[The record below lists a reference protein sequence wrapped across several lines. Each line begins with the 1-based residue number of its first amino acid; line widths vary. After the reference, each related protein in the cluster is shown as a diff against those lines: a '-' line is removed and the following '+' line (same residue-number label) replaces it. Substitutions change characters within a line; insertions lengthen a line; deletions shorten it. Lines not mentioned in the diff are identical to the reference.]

1 MAFLRFNKRNQK
13 GWYLPVASSV
23 NVKNLS
29 DKPVTVKDFKSDYHN
44 DWCPGCGDFGILAA
58 VQQALAEMKLAP
70 WRVALFSGVGCSSKT
85 PHFVKTYGIHTLH
98 GRVVPFALGAKMA
111 NPEMEVVAV
120 GGDGD
125 GYGIGAGHFVH
136 AGRRNVDIAYIVFNN
151 EVYGL
156 TKGQASPTLG
166 RNQKPKSL
174 PFPNT
179 MEGLN
184 PLAMALSAGY
194 TFIARSYAY
203 GIKHLKD
210 TIIKAI
216 QHKGMAL
223 VDVLQPCPTYNDLH
237 NKEYFSAMVEIHGQK
252 KPRLFQIESE
262 GYDGV
267 VKDPNNQDEIDQ
279 KKKQAFEMAHYR
291 GEQVPIGI
299 FYQVELPTYYE
310 RVAAAAPILNQY
322 TPAGAPI
329 ADANGRP
336 TTDLSKTYS
345 SVLV

>member
-1 MAFLRFNKRNQK
+1 M
-13 GWYLPVASSV
+13 ASSI

-29 DKPVTVKDFKSDYHN
+29 EKPVTFKDFKSGYHN

-70 WRVALFSGVGCSSKT
+70 WRVAVFSGVGCSSKT

-98 GRVVPFALGAKMA
+98 GRVLPFALGAKMA
-111 NPEMEVVAV
+111 NPEMEVLAV

-136 AGRRNVDIAYIVFNN
+136 AGRRNVDLAYVVYNN

-174 PFPNT
+174 PLPNT
-179 MEGLN
+179 LEGLN
-184 PLAMALSAGY
+184 PLALALSAGY

-203 GIKHLKD
+203 GTQHLKQ
-210 TIIKAI
+210 TIVKAME
-216 QHKGMAL
+216 HKGMAL

-237 NKEYFSAMVEIHGQK
+237 DKEYFSQTLEIHGQK
-252 KPRLFQIESE
+252 KPRLFQIEAE

-267 VKDPNNQDEIDQ
+267 VKDPANEDEIQ
-279 KKKQAFEMAHYR
+279 EKKNRAFEMAHYR
-291 GEQVPIGI
+291 GEQVPIGV
-299 FYQVELPTYYE
+299 FYQVEVPTFYE
-310 RVAAAAPILNQY
+310 RVAASAPILNEFS
-322 TPAGAPI
+322 PAAAKV
-329 ADANGRP
+329 ADDKGKP
-336 TTDLSKTYS
+336 TTDLGKVYASI
-345 SVLV
+345 LV

>member
-1 MAFLRFNKRNQK
+1 MASNI
-13 GWYLPVASSV
+13 

-44 DWCPGCGDFGILAA
+44 DWCPGCGDFGILAS
-58 VQQALAEMKLAP
+58 VQMALAEMKLAP

-85 PHFVKTYGIHTLH
+85 PHFVKTYGVHTLH
-98 GRVVPFALGAKMA
+98 GRVVPLALGAKMA
-111 NPEMEVVAV
+111 NPEMEVIAV

-136 AGRRNVDIAYIVFNN
+136 AGRRNVDLAYIVFNN

-174 PFPNT
+174 PLPNAL
-179 MEGLN
+179 EGIN

-203 GIKHLKD
+203 GTQHLKQ
-210 TIIKAI
+210 TIIKAV

-237 NKEYFSAMVEIHGQK
+237 DKEYFSAMVEIHGEK

-267 VKDPNNQDEIDQ
+267 VKDPANLDEIDQ
-279 KKKQAFEMAHYR
+279 KKKRAFEMANYR
-291 GEQVPIGI
+291 GEQVPIGV

-310 RVAAAAPILNQY
+310 RLAATAPVLNEH

-329 ADANGRP
+329 ADSSGKP
-336 TTDLSKTYS
+336 TTDLAKPAQAF
-345 SVLV
+345 LV